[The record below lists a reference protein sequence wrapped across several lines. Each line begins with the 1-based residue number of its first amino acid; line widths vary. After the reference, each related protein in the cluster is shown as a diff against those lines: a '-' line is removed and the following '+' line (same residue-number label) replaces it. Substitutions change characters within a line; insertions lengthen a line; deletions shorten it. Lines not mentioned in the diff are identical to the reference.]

1 MVMPRRAVLLA
12 GAAALVRPTAA
23 ALPVPQGDS
32 LAFRMIRHGSDIG
45 RHTLTFD
52 RQGDT
57 LTIHVA
63 VDALV
68 TLLSIPIVRYR
79 HRVVEVWQAGSLLS
93 LTGETDKNGQHE
105 WVSAS
110 RGPDGV
116 VVLGSKTERY
126 VAPEPAGCTS
136 YWNRHLLTGPMI
148 SLEDGVLLRPKVEQE
163 RAEDIPLASG
173 ATIPADRY
181 KLSGAFKVDL
191 WYDRTDTWASLGLT
205 ARDGSYVH
213 YERL

>member
-1 MVMPRRAVLLA
+1 MLLA
-12 GAAALVRPTAA
+12 GAAIAVRPAGA
-23 ALPVPQGDS
+23 ALPVPPGDS
-32 LAFRMIRHGSDIG
+32 LAFRLIRHGSDIG

-57 LTIHVA
+57 ITIHVA

-79 HRVVEVWQAGSLLS
+79 HRVVEVWQAGNLFSV
-93 LTGETDKNGQHE
+93 TGETDKNGQHE
-105 WVSAS
+105 WVNAS

-163 RAEDIPLASG
+163 RPEDIPLASG

-181 KLSGAFKVDL
+181 KLSGDFKVDL

-205 ARDGSYVH
+205 ARDGSYVR